1 MLRLGV
7 LEVEEKNIG
16 EGNHGDILVEEMD
29 SKLPVS
35 LPPQDTGQRKE
46 RFFLAVGEEARCRR
60 PLRKGIPHSEGSQDD
75 LGLSLA
81 CKDDSE

>member
-1 MLRLGV
+1 MPRLGV
-7 LEVEEKNIG
+7 LEFTEKNIG
-16 EGNHGDILVEEMD
+16 GGNHGNILVGEMD

-35 LPPQDTGQRKE
+35 LPLQDTGQRKE
-46 RFFLAVGEEARCRR
+46 RFFLASGEEAGCRR
-60 PLRKGIPHSEGSQDD
+60 PLKKGISHSEGSQDD